1 MITVSEGVEI
11 GSFSASRPLE
21 IEGLVEGINQSEIMI
36 LFELIKRKAEFLVLF
51 LRRFL
56 EFIARPIE
64 KRRLRVG
71 LFLIESIEYMN
82 RHSEVISSQQ
92 FEIRE
97 DELSILSVVDAD
109 TV

>member
-1 MITVSEGVEI
+1 MSEGIEI
-11 GSFSASRPLE
+11 GSLSASGPLE
-21 IEGLVEGINQSEIMI
+21 IERLVEGINQSEIVI
-36 LFELIKRKAEFLVLF
+36 LFELIKREAEFLVLLF
-51 LRRFL
+51 GRFL
-56 EFIARPIE
+56 EFVARPIE

-92 FEIRE
+92 FEIRK
-97 DELSILSVVDAD
+97 DELSILCAVDAD